1 MIKNYIKI
9 AWKVL
14 LRRKFFTF
22 ISLFGISFTLMILM
36 VVTALFDHAFGPQM
50 PERKMDR
57 LLFVN
62 MMKEHYEHYQ
72 MSGPPS
78 YYFLNRYIRTLQTPK
93 KVSINSVFHS
103 VNSYVNNQ
111 KLALDLK
118 YTDKEFWEI
127 LNFNF
132 LEGKPYGQQ
141 EVENASR
148 VAVINQNT
156 RRHYFGAGE
165 AVGQYIEVDQVKYR
179 VIGVVED
186 VPILRLHSYADVW
199 VPVTLR
205 PQDMKRKDLAGGGYF
220 GIIQARQAADLPKIK
235 AEYAQMM
242 YQKVEKPTRKDFK
255 ALHSYPDTIL
265 ESFSRTFLSPKGHN
279 AQDAN
284 LGLLYTILAG
294 LAFLFML
301 LPTINLVN
309 INISRIME
317 RSSEIGVRKA
327 FGASSTTLIGQFIV
341 ENIFLTLLGGL
352 IGFALSA
359 LVLGLIN
366 DSGILVYANL
376 GLNLRV
382 FAWGLLLCLVFGLVS
397 GVYPA
402 FKMSKLQAVEALKGG
417 NNA

>member
-1 MIKNYIKI
+1 MLKNYIKI

-36 VVTALFDHAFGPQM
+36 VVTALFDHVFGPQM
-50 PERKMDR
+50 PERKMER

-62 MMKEHYEHYQ
+62 MLREHYEHYQ

-78 YYFLNRYIRTLQTPK
+78 YYFLNRYIRTLQTPE
-93 KVSINSVFHS
+93 KVSINSVFHP

-156 RRHYFGAGE
+156 RRQYFGAGE

-205 PQDMKRKDLAGGGYF
+205 PQDMKGTDLRGEYF
-220 GIIQARQAADLPKIK
+220 ATIQARQAADIPKIK
-235 AEYAQMM
+235 EEYQQMIT
-242 YQKVEKPTRKDFK
+242 QKVEKPTRKDFQG
-255 ALHSYPDTIL
+255 LYSYPDTIF
-265 ESFSRTFLSPKGHN
+265 ESFSRTFIGRGQETKIALVY
-279 AQDAN
+279 AV
-284 LGLLYTILAG
+284 LAA
-294 LAFLFML
+294 LALLFML

-309 INISRIME
+309 INISRIIE

-327 FGASSTTLIGQFIV
+327 FGASSSTLIGQFLI

-352 IGFALSA
+352 LGFVLSA
-359 LVLGLIN
+359 VVLNLIN
-366 DSGILVYANL
+366 DSGIIVYAIHPPL
-376 GLNLRV
+376 
-382 FAWGLLLCLVFGLVS
+382 
-397 GVYPA
+397 
-402 FKMSKLQAVEALKGG
+402 
-417 NNA
+417 